1 MIRIL
6 SKKGKNRMS
15 HSKRWTRF
23 VFAALAAVLAVG
35 MLSVSAFAA
44 GTADKPKVVKLAS
57 GNNHTLAVLEN
68 GKVMAWGDNK
78 SGQLGIGT
86 SDPTSPAPTLVQGL
100 TDVIDVAGGM
110 GHSLALKKDGT
121 VWAWGANHDGQLGNG
136 TQTKVSA
143 DYTTVL
149 EDHNSTVP
157 VQVTGLDH
165 VTAIAAG
172 WSSSFALKED
182 GTVWSWG
189 SNTGG
194 TLGQG
199 ANAGGN
205 QATPKQVVELT
216 DVSSISSGWN
226 QGHAIKKDGTSWS
239 WGMNTH
245 ATAGDGTQTIEDS
258 NTHAKI
264 ENHDHYA
271 PVKIAGDHR
280 FVLIAPMHNAGS
292 YAVEADGTLWYWGV
306 VYSSAGNRYEKAP
319 SRVTTIKDVQ
329 AVYPTADRAYVLKKD
344 GTVWAEEGG
353 IDQFV
358 KLDLPKVKSI
368 SAGGWSHAQAIAE
381 DGSVYTWG
389 PNSLGQL
396 GEPTRKFV
404 GKAKPIQMTAFY
416 APEKV
421 IVPTVYA
428 NGQSSSAKLDVS
440 KGYPL
445 LSLADAMKLTGGK
458 SSEDK
463 KKKLYTLTKG
473 KTKLEISAG
482 STSAKLNGKPVKL
495 KQAPVLLA
503 NRLWVPAAVLES
515 LGAKTKWDA
524 AAQRLDITV
533 K

>member
-1 MIRIL
+1 M
-6 SKKGKNRMS
+6 NR
-15 HSKRWTRF
+15 RNQWTRF
-23 VFAALAAVLAVG
+23 VFAALAAVLAFG

-44 GTADKPKVVKLAS
+44 GSADKPRVVKLAS

-68 GKVMAWGDNK
+68 GTVMAWGDNK
-78 SGQLGIGT
+78 FGQLGIGT
-86 SDPTSPAPTLVQGL
+86 SGNTSPSPTLIQGL

-121 VWAWGANHDGQLGNG
+121 VWTWGANHDGQLGNG
-136 TQTKVSA
+136 TQTKMAA
-143 DYTTVL
+143 DYVTVL
-149 EDHNSTVP
+149 EEHNSAVP

-172 WSSSFALKED
+172 WSSSFALKDD

-189 SNTGG
+189 SNTAG

-199 ANAGGN
+199 AKAGA
-205 QATPKQVVELT
+205 QQSAPKQVVELT
-216 DVSSISSGWN
+216 DVGSISSGWN
-226 QGHAIKKDGTSWS
+226 QVHAIKKDGTSWS
-239 WGMNTH
+239 WGMNSH
-245 ATAGDGTQTIEDS
+245 ATAGDGTQTLVDGNTHMTIED
-258 NTHAKI
+258 
-264 ENHDHYA
+264 HDNFA
-271 PVKIAGDHR
+271 PVEVAGNHR
-280 FVLIAPMHNAGS
+280 FVMIAPMHNVGC
-292 YAVEADGTLWYWGV
+292 YAVEADGSLWHWGL

-319 SRVTTIKDVQ
+319 TLVTTIGDVQ

-344 GTVWAEEGG
+344 GTVWAEDGAY
-353 IDQFV
+353 DKFV
-358 KLDLPKVKSI
+358 KMDMPKAKSI
-368 SAGGWSHAQAIAE
+368 SAGGWSHAHAIVE

-421 IVPTVYA
+421 VVPTVYA
-428 NGQSSSAKLDVS
+428 NGKSSSAKLDVS

-445 LSLADAMKLTGGK
+445 LSLADAMKLVGGK

-463 KKKLYTLTKG
+463 KKKLYTLTRG

-482 STSAKLNGKPVKL
+482 STSAKLNGKAIKL
-495 KQAPVLLA
+495 KQAPVVLA
-503 NRLWVPAAVLES
+503 KQLWVPAAVLES

-524 AAQRLDITV
+524 AAQRLDVTV